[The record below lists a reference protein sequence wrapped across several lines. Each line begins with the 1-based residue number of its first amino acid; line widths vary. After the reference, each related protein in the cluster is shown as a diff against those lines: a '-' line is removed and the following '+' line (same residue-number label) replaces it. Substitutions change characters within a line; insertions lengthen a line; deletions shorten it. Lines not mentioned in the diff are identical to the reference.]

1 MKKFRVTVNGKSYR
15 VEIGDL
21 SSSPISVRV
30 DGELFNVEV
39 ESGEAVAVP
48 VKATPAE
55 TVAKEVIAPLPSTIV
70 RVKVGV
76 GDRVEY
82 GQELC
87 TLEAMKMEHEVRASQ
102 AGVVAAV
109 NVTEGQEVSYGEVIF
124 ILQ

>member
-82 GQELC
+82 GQTLC

-109 NVTEGQEVSYGEVIF
+109 NVTEGQEVSYGEVMF
-124 ILQ
+124 VLQ

>member
-39 ESGEAVAVP
+39 ESGEAVP
-48 VKATPAE
+48 VEATPAE

-82 GQELC
+82 GQGLC
-87 TLEAMKMEHEVRASQ
+87 TLDAMKMEHEVRASQ

-109 NVTEGQEVSYGEVIF
+109 NVTEGQEVSYGEVMF
-124 ILQ
+124 VLQ